1 MATAAKHIVPDFTE
15 LEWRQLSWMP
25 DYEIS
30 EFGHLRRTR
39 QVWTHVVGK
48 VVGGKVNEYGYRVYA
63 IRIDGRPKHV
73 IASRLVCEAWHGPP
87 PHADMHAAHCDG
99 DRLNNHYS
107 NLRWATAKDNCADKL
122 LHGTVQRGENNA
134 RAKLTESEVREI
146 RKSNSPNTVLARQY
160 GRGLTKN
167 GIQAIKAGRT
177 WRHVV

>member
-1 MATAAKHIVPDFTE
+1 
-15 LEWRQLSWMP
+15 
-25 DYEIS
+25 
-30 EFGHLRRTR
+30 
-39 QVWTHVVGK
+39 
-48 VVGGKVNEYGYRVYA
+48 
-63 IRIDGRPKHV
+63 
-73 IASRLVCEAWHGPP
+73 
-87 PHADMHAAHCDG
+87 MHAAHCDG